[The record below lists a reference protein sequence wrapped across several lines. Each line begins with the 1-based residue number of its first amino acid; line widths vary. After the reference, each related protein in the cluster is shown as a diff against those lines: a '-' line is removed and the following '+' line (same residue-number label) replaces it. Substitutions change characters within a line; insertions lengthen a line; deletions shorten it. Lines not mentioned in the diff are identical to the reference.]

1 VSKEASFA
9 AATLEHGIHVAASP
23 GGTRDGYFLPNGIRW
38 IVERLFDWLS
48 RYRRLNIVCDRA
60 ANLFAGFLTLP
71 ISMHRVAKW

>member
-1 VSKEASFA
+1 
-9 AATLEHGIHVAASP
+9 
-23 GGTRDGYFLPNGIRW
+23 
-38 IVERLFDWLS
+38 VERLFDWLS